1 MSLLTKKRLIL
12 AKIEGSYGVDP
23 TPTGSEAMLVKNLD
37 VQPLQADL
45 VSRDLIRPYLGVSE
59 KLLAQKSVQIS
70 FEVEYAAS
78 GIIGGLPAYD
88 ALLRACG
95 FASSP
100 TTTLMT
106 SAAITGTNLVTVQK
120 TAHGLITGD
129 KIITSGFTDTACN
142 IAAGVTITKTT
153 NDEFTFP
160 VVGAV
165 NDATADGTPAYRTQ
179 LQYNPLSASFES
191 VTMYFNVDGV
201 LHKTSGMRGT
211 FEISLSVKQIPVFK
225 FTFTG
230 FYTTPTDTAAATP
243 VFTGFTTPYL
253 ANTQNTPGFSLFSY
267 SALLESF
274 SLNMANQVEY
284 VPLIGA
290 ESVKIIDRAPTGTLL
305 FEAPTIAQKDYWS
318 AVATNTLGALTLSHG
333 ALNGYKVNLSC
344 PYVNLGN
351 PTYQDSNG
359 VQMLQ
364 TPFTATP
371 GSSGNDEVAIIYK

>member
-45 VSRDLIRPYLGVSE
+45 VSRDLIKPYLGISE
-59 KLLAQKSVQIS
+59 KLLAQKAVQIS
-70 FEVEYAAS
+70 FEIEYAAS
-78 GIIGGLPAYD
+78 GIVGGLPAYD

-95 FASSP
+95 FVSAP
-100 TTTLMT
+100 TTTPMT
-106 SAAITGTNLVTVQK
+106 SAAILSEVVTVTK
-120 TAHGLITGD
+120 AAHGLITGD
-129 KIITSGFTDTACN
+129 KIITSGFTDTAAN
-142 IAAGVTITKTT
+142 KAAGVTITKTGT
-153 NDEFTFP
+153 DTFTFP
-160 VVGAV
+160 AVGAS
-165 NDATADGTPAYRTQ
+165 DDPTADGTPVYRTQ
-179 LQYNPLSASFES
+179 LAYTPLSASHES

-201 LHKTSGMRGT
+201 LHKSSGMRGT
-211 FEISLSVKQIPVFK
+211 FEISLAVKQIPVFK

-230 FYTTPTDTAAATP
+230 FYTAPTDTAAATP

-274 SLNMANQVEY
+274 SLNLANNVSY
-284 VPLIGA
+284 VPLIGG
-290 ESVKIIDRAPTGTLL
+290 ESVKIIDRAPAGTLL

-318 AVATNTLGALTLSHG
+318 AVASNTLGSLTLSHG
-333 ALNGYKVNLSC
+333 ALNGYKVNLSI
-344 PYVNLGN
+344 PNASLGN

-364 TPFTATP
+364 TPFTAVP
-371 GSSGNDEVAIIYK
+371 GSSGNDEVSVIYK